1 MTRFTA
7 LTNHFNLPRLFP
19 VLWVDEGLELNDE
32 MTDLVKGDLT
42 NVLNL
47 VTILQ
52 WSFVVIGLAVMVG
65 SIVWFCMVRS
75 RKSKK
80 TSSVD
85 PIYTVKGEII
95 ES

>member
-1 MTRFTA
+1 M
-7 LTNHFNLPRLFP
+7 
-19 VLWVDEGLELNDE
+19 LWVDEGLELNDE